1 MTRVQHATTAPISS
15 LDRVPFP
22 GAARVRPER
31 MVLNPTD
38 PRARAQHINYLEP
51 AGKPGIFGPDSV
63 SLACAQQSGD
73 RINRARRR
81 LILLHFLKE
90 KFGTVCSNPPFE
102 NGPLTRRESV
112 C

>member
-63 SLACAQQSGD
+63 SWRVL
-73 RINRARRR
+73 
-81 LILLHFLKE
+81 
-90 KFGTVCSNPPFE
+90 SNPVTVLIARVA
-102 NGPLTRRESV
+102 G
-112 C
+112 